1 MVKHVAIDPAPWL
14 HVDPHIRYGYRPQLQ
29 NITDCVRSLFY
40 VHNELINIWSHLLP
54 SLYLFYKAVKTSHEI
69 FVGGPTTH
77 NSYASTLLLYTLGTA
92 LCLLFSV
99 CTKFVSWSQVASS
112 IRMLTLPASRLCTI
126 VLMYTREKPHT
137 AASSWTTQ
145 ASSSV

>member
-1 MVKHVAIDPAPWL
+1 MVKHAAVDPAPWL

-29 NITDCVRSLFY
+29 SVSDCARSLFY

-54 SLYLFYKAVKTSHEI
+54 SLYLFHQAIKMCQEI
-69 FVGGPTTH
+69 FVEGPTIH
-77 NSYASTLLLYTLGTA
+77 NRYDSRLLLYTLGTA

-99 CTKFVSWSQVASS
+99 CTRFISWSQAVSS
-112 IRMLTLPASRLCTI
+112 FRMLTLPVSRLCTI
-126 VLMYTREKPHT
+126 VPMYIRRKHHT

-145 ASSSV
+145 ASSLA